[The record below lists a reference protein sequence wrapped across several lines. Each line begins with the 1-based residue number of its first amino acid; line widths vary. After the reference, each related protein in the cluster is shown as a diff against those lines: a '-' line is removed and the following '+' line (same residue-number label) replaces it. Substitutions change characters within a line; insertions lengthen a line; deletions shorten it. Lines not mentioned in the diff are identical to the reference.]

1 MCFSKNILIG
11 DRIDLLYS
19 NLENKLKIFTGQLH
33 IAFKCKSGFEMQ

>member
-19 NLENKLKIFTGQLH
+19 NLENKLIKNIH
-33 IAFKCKSGFEMQ
+33 WAIAYCIQV